1 MVTTH
6 TLEIETLLF
15 IVGKGGICLR
25 RDVLL
30 VEISDCMLFADSQ
43 DIEISCLIC
52 KDIYNLMD
60 FFYLLNWKI
69 FYSPNFNFQN
79 TRDHSAFVNPA
90 KDNNLWEIQTSQQKL
105 TKFQQTKCLFVCQT
119 CENSGWGEIISQMLS
134 TAKIPND
141 RRPKNIL
148 EAGIWRT
155 I

>member
-60 FFYLLNWKI
+60 FF
-69 FYSPNFNFQN
+69 FYS
-79 TRDHSAFVNPA
+79 
-90 KDNNLWEIQTSQQKL
+90 IG
-105 TKFQQTKCLFVCQT
+105 KFSILQ
-119 CENSGWGEIISQMLS
+119 IS
-134 TAKIPND
+134 TFK
-141 RRPKNIL
+141 IL
-148 EAGIWRT
+148 ET
-155 I
+155 IQHL